1 MNNLNSFN
9 FQNPIRLSFWGSRS
23 KKTYRLLAGI
33 ILFIVLIASI
43 YSIAQYLQNIEKIE
57 VLKTKNSTLENEI
70 TQLKNKLPVNKQTE
84 NSTLDSSKEI
94 IEQLNWPWANVLAT
108 LEKKTPENI
117 AIVSMEPA
125 SKNALRLQVEG
136 ININRLHLYAESL
149 QNDQPFGEINYIRLE
164 TNEKD
169 SNQPFRLIFEI
180 NLLKS

>member
-1 MNNLNSFN
+1 
-9 FQNPIRLSFWGSRS
+9 
-23 KKTYRLLAGI
+23 
-33 ILFIVLIASI
+33 
-43 YSIAQYLQNIEKIE
+43 
-57 VLKTKNSTLENEI
+57 
-70 TQLKNKLPVNKQTE
+70 
-84 NSTLDSSKEI
+84 
-94 IEQLNWPWANVLAT
+94 
-108 LEKKTPENI
+108 
-117 AIVSMEPA
+117 MEPA